1 MRLMTGIVHVRGC
14 LMSEAWVHEYAVDG
28 CHVSQMHKALA
39 RSIYDLNAMAR
50 SFTMAS
56 AASNLT

>member
-1 MRLMTGIVHVRGC
+1 
-14 LMSEAWVHEYAVDG
+14 MSMQWMY
-28 CHVSQMHKALA
+28 HVSQVHKALA